1 MFGLFYDLNYLK
13 TEFLNFERI
22 IVPCSPIGKMMRNI
36 LFILP
41 ALILFSC
48 KSNILKTTEPEK
60 YSDDINI
67 KYAKNFDLTQTENQY
82 ILQILD
88 PISGDVEST
97 HTIDP
102 LKKYEAIS
110 LSATVVG
117 MYAILEQQ
125 TALKGIS
132 SIDYVYDPTV
142 KSLFKKKQILEYGDE
157 TTNSIEKIISSKAN
171 TILYSGF
178 GDEFPNQKKLE
189 SLHFTIVPIY
199 DWKEIDPLGKAEW
212 IKVIGALTGKMN
224 EANAFFENVEHEYK
238 RLQKLTVS
246 VDERPTCLSGNL
258 IGDVWYTP
266 ASESYVARLMKDGG
280 ASYRYADTK
289 GQVTLEFSIE
299 QILKDNEHTEIW
311 INPGYDSKSKIDKL
325 NPHIKHLKCYENIY
339 CYSPNMSMFWEQSA
353 AEPHHVLSDFIHIFH
368 PEIKEIKSFY
378 YYKKIN

>member
-1 MFGLFYDLNYLK
+1 
-13 TEFLNFERI
+13 
-22 IVPCSPIGKMMRNI
+22 MRNI

-212 IKVIGALTGKMN
+212 IKVIGALTG
-224 EANAFFENVEHEYK
+224 
-238 RLQKLTVS
+238 T
-246 VDERPTCLSGNL
+246 
-258 IGDVWYTP
+258 
-266 ASESYVARLMKDGG
+266 
-280 ASYRYADTK
+280 
-289 GQVTLEFSIE
+289 
-299 QILKDNEHTEIW
+299 
-311 INPGYDSKSKIDKL
+311 
-325 NPHIKHLKCYENIY
+325 
-339 CYSPNMSMFWEQSA
+339 
-353 AEPHHVLSDFIHIFH
+353 
-368 PEIKEIKSFY
+368 
-378 YYKKIN
+378 

>member
-1 MFGLFYDLNYLK
+1 
-13 TEFLNFERI
+13 
-22 IVPCSPIGKMMRNI
+22 MRN
-36 LFILP
+36 LFIYISVLF
-41 ALILFSC
+41 LFSC
-48 KSNILKTTEPEK
+48 KSNTSNNTKTDNDSS
-60 YSDDINI
+60 YI
-67 KYAKNFDLTQTENQY
+67 KIKHAKNFNLIKKEGKY
-82 ILQILD
+82 ILEILD
-88 PISGDVEST
+88 PISGDLEST

-238 RLQKLTVS
+238 RLQKLTES
-246 VDERPTCLSGNL
+246 IQNRPTCLSGNL
-258 IGDVWYTP
+258 IGDIWYTP
-266 ASESYVARLMKDGG
+266 ASESYVAQLMKDAG
-280 ASYRYADTK
+280 ANYRYADTK

-299 QILKDNEHTEIW
+299 QILNDNEKTEIW